1 MTDYSTALGAQPPP
15 LRASRMRSATSCNDA
30 ATPSASRAG
39 ADACAS
45 VADGR
50 IGAALGARA
59 GHRALLRH
67 GGHARCGPARR
78 QTHEEVCDADESTVG
93 GTASGRAVESWGR
106 RAARYARCRRRS
118 MRRMSWHRE
127 GGRPAMHGMRRHR
140 QGVAGDRRRLDG
152 TPYTHRAAPMRC
164 GSAVGDERGASMPR
178 SQHRCADRVR
188 LLQRPRRRSRRNAFS
203 SPPACSMWR
212 FSSDAA
218 ARASPLRHSATTSA
232 CSDSATSRAASD
244 SDS

>member
-1 MTDYSTALGAQPPP
+1 MTPRRRLLQS
-15 LRASRMRSATSCNDA
+15 RADA
-30 ATPSASRAG
+30 SASL
-39 ADACAS
+39 ADA
-45 VADGR
+45 R
-50 IGAALGARA
+50 IGAAFGKRA
-59 GHRALLRH
+59 GRRALLRH
-67 GGHARCGPARR
+67 GGHARCGAARR

-118 MRRMSWHRE
+118 MRCMSRHRD

-140 QGVAGDRRRLDG
+140 QGVTGNRRRLG
-152 TPYTHRAAPMRC
+152 GIPHTHQAAPMRC

-178 SQHRCADRVR
+178 SRPRCADRAR

-218 ARASPLRHSATTSA
+218 ARPSPLRHSATSSA